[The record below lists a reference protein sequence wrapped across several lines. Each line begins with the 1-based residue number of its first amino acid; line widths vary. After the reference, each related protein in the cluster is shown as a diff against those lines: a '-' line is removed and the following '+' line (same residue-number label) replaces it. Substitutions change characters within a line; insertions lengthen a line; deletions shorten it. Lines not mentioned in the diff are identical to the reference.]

1 MSYLK
6 NQELLATLTE
16 CMIKGRKNKLKKIFD
31 TRETELRSVELYL
44 PLQEY
49 LKASK
54 AEDRHNAFITINW
67 KPGTTPE
74 NTHNIITNIITKKW
88 IDEYAITWEQ
98 RGEDE
103 DSLGTGYHNHIL
115 LINLEKP
122 KSQIHREIY
131 STVKNLVG
139 NKFHVDVRMIP
150 ASWIDDKLE
159 YMKGNKWDPAKA
171 KKAQMDKLFRSKYE
185 LDHVSRKYA
194 GAPRRARA
202 KDSPRVGTPAGCPR
216 ADF

>member
-1 MSYLK
+1 
-6 NQELLATLTE
+6 
-16 CMIKGRKNKLKKIFD
+16 MIKGRKNKLKKIFD
-31 TRETELRSVELYL
+31 TREAELRSVELYL

-49 LKASK
+49 LKATSS
-54 AEDRHNAFITINW
+54 EDRHNAFLTINW

-74 NTHNIITNIITKKW
+74 NTYNIITNIITKKW

-103 DSLGTGYHNHIL
+103 ESLGTGYHNHIL

-150 ASWIDDKLE
+150 SSWIDDKLE
-159 YMKGNKWDPAKA
+159 YMNGNKWDPLKD
-171 KKAQMDKLFRSKYE
+171 KKSQMDRLFRAKYN
-185 LDHVSRKYA
+185 LQPIIRI
-194 GAPRRARA
+194 
-202 KDSPRVGTPAGCPR
+202 VGSSHEGPPHPEGGPSCEGPPTCN
-216 ADF
+216 